1 MSKGRKV
8 LCEKV
13 LRCDNEA
20 EIIEFFGRWTPF
32 RAVVEAT
39 ASYEWFVQLIE
50 PLAKRVILA
59 HPKKLR
65 VIAETKNK
73 TDRIDAHVLAEIPGI
88 GHDSSILSAHAAV
101 ASLSSP
107 GALPAFC
114 AWPGDFRALQDSAYT
129 QRLQPGSAEPLHRR
143 GLGILAG
150 RRGFS
155 GRPLGIGAVRVAVA
169 AASQPGASGQQATAG
184 VFQEKRRWPNANTA
198 KCSAV
203 FR

>member
-1 MSKGRKV
+1 MRQRSGNHRVFWSLDAVSRGRRGH
-8 LCEKV
+8 CQ
-13 LRCDNEA
+13 LRMV
-20 EIIEFFGRWTPF
+20 
-32 RAVVEAT
+32 RAVDRAAGETGDPRASKEAPRHRRNQEQNRP
-39 ASYEWFVQLIE
+39 YRRPCVG
-50 PLAKRVILA
+50 R
-59 HPKKLR
+59 
-65 VIAETKNK
+65 
-73 TDRIDAHVLAEIPGI
+73 IPGI

-184 VFQEKRRWPNANTA
+184 VFQESRRWPNANTA